1 MKARRLEVVTLF
13 RQCLRSA
20 KRCPS
25 FDQAEFLRIYVRR
38 KFRESITLRDQTLIT
53 HLIKEGIDELKTME
67 SFHAARASREGYI
80 PNTSIREE
88 VTNQTLSQ
96 ISLPQS
102 SINKSREENAKE
114 SNNEQSILTSTL
126 SLSNSNPQ
134 TSANIINNVQHIDD
148 ELMIRKR
155 NAELRI
161 AHAKVRLAEA
171 LARKAEI
178 EADKAEADAI
188 KAESAIISELKPRN

>member
-13 RQCLRSA
+13 RKCLRSA

-38 KFRESITLRDQTLIT
+38 KFRDSITLRDQTLIT
-53 HLIKEGIDELKTME
+53 HLIKEGVDELKTME

-80 PNTSIREE
+80 PSTSIREE
-88 VTNQTLSQ
+88 ETNNQTLSQ
-96 ISLPQS
+96 ITLSQS
-102 SINKSREENAKE
+102 SINQSRKENAKE
-114 SNNEQSILTSTL
+114 SKNEQIILTSAL
-126 SLSNSNPQ
+126 LPSNSNP
-134 TSANIINNVQHIDD
+134 NVQHIDD
-148 ELMIRKR
+148 ELMMRKR

-161 AHAKVRLAEA
+161 AQANVRLAEA

>member
-38 KFRESITLRDQTLIT
+38 KFRDSITLRDQTLIT
-53 HLIKEGIDELKTME
+53 HLIKEGVDELKTME

-80 PNTSIREE
+80 PSTSIREE
-88 VTNQTLSQ
+88 ETNNQTLSQ
-96 ISLPQS
+96 ITLSQS
-102 SINKSREENAKE
+102 SINQSRKENAKE
-114 SNNEQSILTSTL
+114 SKNEQSILTSALL
-126 SLSNSNPQ
+126 SSNSNP
-134 TSANIINNVQHIDD
+134 NVQHIDD
-148 ELMIRKR
+148 ELMLRKR

-161 AHAKVRLAEA
+161 AQANVRLAEA